1 MNLIRPR
8 VVSMSGTIAFA
19 ASVSLATVLAA
30 CGSGKPKASAK
41 PPPLPVTVVQ
51 VETQGI
57 PDLRR
62 FPGTTQAVMEVSL
75 EARIEGFLEERLFE
89 EGSIVERGEVLFV
102 IEQPPYEADVL
113 KAAGQVLEAKASLEL
128 SRLDY
133 ERNLPLAET
142 GAVSTQELDRYAADL
157 ASARG
162 KLEAAEAVL
171 IQAEIQLEYTE
182 VQAPFTGRIGERLV
196 DVGNVVG
203 GVGNP
208 SKLATL
214 VQSDPMRVIFQPSG
228 SDVAAFLAAWPST
241 EVSVEIT
248 IPGEN
253 DGKPIK
259 GRLDLVD
266 NLANTSTSTFLA
278 RAEFPNA
285 DGKVIPGLV
294 TDLVVDL
301 GTMAD
306 QMVVPSE
313 AIRNDP
319 QNAYVWVEKDGA
331 LARTDVDLGP
341 QWQGLRVVK
350 GLKVGQRVLVT
361 GNPMKLRTGLKVD
374 ATTVTTKDFLASKSS
389 KSGDSKPAD
398 PHVSHPAQSPAAKS
412 SLHDSGVTKNHSGG
426 GGS

>member
-1 MNLIRPR
+1 MF
-8 VVSMSGTIAFA
+8 GTVAFA
-19 ASVSLATVLAA
+19 ASVSFASILIG
-30 CGSGKPKASAK
+30 CESKKPKTEAK

-57 PDLRR
+57 PDRRR
-62 FPGTTQAVMEVSL
+62 FPGTTQAIMEVSL
-75 EARIEGFLEERLFE
+75 EARIVGFLEERLFE

-113 KAAGQVLEAKASLEL
+113 QAAGQLLEAKAALEL
-128 SRLDY
+128 ARLDY

-142 GAVSTQELDRYAADL
+142 GAVSTQDLDQYAADL

-162 KLEAAEAVL
+162 KVEAAEGAL
-171 IQAEIQLEYTE
+171 IQSEIKLEYTE
-182 VQAPFTGRIGERLV
+182 VRAPFTGRIGERLV

-208 SKLATL
+208 SKLARL

-228 SDVAAFLAAWPST
+228 SDVSAFLAAWPST

-253 DGKPIK
+253 DGKPIM

-266 NLANTSTSTFLA
+266 NVANNSTSTFLA
-278 RAEFPNA
+278 RAEFPNQ

-301 GTMAD
+301 GTMPD
-306 QMVVPSE
+306 QMVVPNE

-319 QNAYVWVEKDGA
+319 QNAYVWLEKDGT
-331 LARTDVDLGP
+331 LTRTDVELGA
-341 QWQGLRVVK
+341 QWKGLRVVK
-350 GLKVGQRVLVT
+350 GLKTGDRVLVT
-361 GNPMKLRTGLKVD
+361 GNPMALRTGLKVS
-374 ATTVTTKDFLASKSS
+374 ATTVTTKDFLAKNQKSAKEAGS
-389 KSGDSKPAD
+389 TSSD
-398 PHVSHPAQSPAAKS
+398 PHSTHPAQSPAAKS
-412 SLHDSGVTKNHSGG
+412 ILHDSSATKGHSGG